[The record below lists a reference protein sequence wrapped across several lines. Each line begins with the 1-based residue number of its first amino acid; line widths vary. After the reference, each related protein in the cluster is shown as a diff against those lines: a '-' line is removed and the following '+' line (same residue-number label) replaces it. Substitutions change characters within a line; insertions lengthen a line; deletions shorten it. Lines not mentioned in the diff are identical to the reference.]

1 MGLKPPTWQELRAA
15 QRVTW
20 PWGPCGSDVGSGSVW
35 MFHFKSIMLIHWSE
49 SQKDLISILSNTL
62 QPTRS
67 FKSVNSLRHK
77 ETHQETHDFARPI
90 SLQAALQ
97 EAETLRTKVW
107 SISINTLGQGVYI
120 CSCFFLSGRVFK
132 VSHSSCIL
140 LQVEQIRNEKKEL
153 EDQLQAEMAGAS
165 NESDRLGVSGTPFS
179 DKPEVG

>member
-1 MGLKPPTWQELRAA
+1 MKQTWVGLKPPTWQELRAA

-77 ETHQETHDFARPI
+77 ETHQEIHDFARPI

-153 EDQLQAEMAGAS
+153 EDQLQAEMGRS
-165 NESDRLGVSGTPFS
+165 
-179 DKPEVG
+179 